1 MSIAENTIEIPWY
14 REITGRQWR
23 AFWAAYLGWALDA
36 MDSMLYSVCILA
48 IMKEFS
54 LNTAQGGLLASATFF
69 AAGFGSWMYGIM
81 ADKIGRRNSL
91 MISILTYS
99 LATGACGFAQTVTQ
113 LAILRVIVG
122 FGVGGEWGTG
132 AALVSETWPTKYR
145 AKVLG
150 FVQSGFA
157 VGYMLGAL
165 IAAFVLPAWGW
176 RYVFFIG
183 VLPALITLWIRSGVE
198 ETDHFVEMKKD
209 LKEGKAKR
217 QGFIEKFGE
226 LWTRRYIKSTI
237 GIMLYGAF
245 SLFAWYAIFSWLP
258 GYLGMPVE
266 KGGAGLSIFKSNM
279 WVIEIQVGALL
290 GYVGFGFFADLM
302 GRKKATIFYLLAF
315 AVMVPIFV
323 YIRQPMWLLV
333 AGPLLAFFG
342 YGYIAGY
349 GTIAAELYPTRI
361 RATAQGFIYGCGRL
375 SSGIAPYIVGLLA
388 INYGLG
394 GGFMVAPVALV
405 IASLGVGFF
414 IRETRGQDIRDIE

>member
-1 MSIAENTIEIPWY
+1 MSIAVHTTEIPWY

-48 IMKEFS
+48 IMKEFN
-54 LNTAQGGLLASATFF
+54 LNTAQGGLLAAITFL
-69 AAGFGSWMYGIM
+69 AAGFGSWIYGIL

-91 MISILTYS
+91 MISILMYS

-113 LAILRVIVG
+113 LAIFRVIVG

-198 ETDHFVEMKKD
+198 ETDHFAEMKKD
-209 LKEGKAKR
+209 LKAGKARK

-226 LWTRRYIKSTI
+226 LWTGRYIKSTI

-266 KGGAGLSIFKSNM
+266 KGGAGLSVFKSNM
-279 WVIEIQVGALL
+279 WVIDHSGWRPSWLCRIR
-290 GYVGFGFFADLM
+290 FFC
-302 GRKKATIFYLLAF
+302 RFYGQEKGDHFLLAGF
-315 AVMVPIFV
+315 RSHGSRF
-323 YIRQPMWLLV
+323 RLHKGTHLV
-333 AGPLLAFFG
+333 AGSWSTPRVLRLW
-342 YGYIAGY
+342 
-349 GTIAAELYPTRI
+349 LHR
-361 RATAQGFIYGCGRL
+361 RLWDNCG
-375 SSGIAPYIVGLLA
+375 
-388 INYGLG
+388 
-394 GGFMVAPVALV
+394 
-405 IASLGVGFF
+405 
-414 IRETRGQDIRDIE
+414 